1 MLQIQKA
8 LLDLIAPIAAKQK
21 SSGVRIAGK

>member
-1 MLQIQKA
+1 VLQIQKV

-21 SSGVRIAGK
+21 SSGARIAGQ